1 MSNLMEVIKSRRSTR
16 AFKSELPPKDQIMQI
31 VEAAEWAPSGMGKY
45 LWHFTV
51 IYNAEKSLKLARAV
65 AEADNRGP
73 EYNFYGAP
81 VNIIISYKRDE
92 HHALVDG
99 AAAMENLLLMATEL
113 GLGSCWINQLRETCD
128 VPEVR
133 ALLTEYGVPEDHIVV
148 CSAAIGYIEK
158 ETPAKPNAAHL
169 KLAEWEREGKC
180 RAVVTQNIDGLHQ
193 KAGSKE
199 VLELHGSVL
208 RNYCMRCRKPYPVE
222 DIAKGTGIPRCSCGG
237 IIKPDVVLYEEGLDS
252 YTINKS
258 VDYISKAD
266 ILIIGGT
273 SLAVYPAASLI
284 DYYRGNKLVLVNK
297 SPTPADRRADLVI
310 HAPIGEVFSQL

>member
-113 GLGSCWINQLRETCD
+113 GLGSCWINQLREDLRCTRGSCTAD
-128 VPEVR
+128 RVR
-133 ALLTEYGVPEDHIVV
+133 RTGGPHCCLLRSHRL
-148 CSAAIGYIEK
+148 
-158 ETPAKPNAAHL
+158 H
-169 KLAEWEREGKC
+169 REG
-180 RAVVTQNIDGLHQ
+180 N
-193 KAGSKE
+193 AGK
-199 VLELHGSVL
+199 
-208 RNYCMRCRKPYPVE
+208 
-222 DIAKGTGIPRCSCGG
+222 
-237 IIKPDVVLYEEGLDS
+237 
-252 YTINKS
+252 
-258 VDYISKAD
+258 
-266 ILIIGGT
+266 
-273 SLAVYPAASLI
+273 AAS
-284 DYYRGNKLVLVNK
+284 
-297 SPTPADRRADLVI
+297 
-310 HAPIGEVFSQL
+310 

>member
-1 MSNLMEVIKSRRSTR
+1 MG
-16 AFKSELPPKDQIMQI
+16 AFRHGQVPVAL
-31 VEAAEWAPSGMGKY
+31 
-45 LWHFTV
+45 TV

-158 ETPAKPNAAHL
+158 ETPAKPRH
-169 KLAEWEREGKC
+169 
-180 RAVVTQNIDGLHQ
+180 
-193 KAGSKE
+193 
-199 VLELHGSVL
+199 
-208 RNYCMRCRKPYPVE
+208 
-222 DIAKGTGIPRCSCGG
+222 
-237 IIKPDVVLYEEGLDS
+237 EGLVS
-252 YTINKS
+252 IT
-258 VDYISKAD
+258 
-266 ILIIGGT
+266 
-273 SLAVYPAASLI
+273 
-284 DYYRGNKLVLVNK
+284 
-297 SPTPADRRADLVI
+297 
-310 HAPIGEVFSQL
+310 E

>member
-51 IYNAEKSLKLARAV
+51 VYSAEKSLKLARAV

-73 EYNFYGAP
+73 QYNFYGAP

-92 HHALVDG
+92 HHALVDGAAAADAVAQGSVPHGRALG

-158 ETPAKPNAAHL
+158 ETPAKPRH
-169 KLAEWEREGKC
+169 
-180 RAVVTQNIDGLHQ
+180 
-193 KAGSKE
+193 
-199 VLELHGSVL
+199 
-208 RNYCMRCRKPYPVE
+208 
-222 DIAKGTGIPRCSCGG
+222 
-237 IIKPDVVLYEEGLDS
+237 EGLVS
-252 YTINKS
+252 IT
-258 VDYISKAD
+258 
-266 ILIIGGT
+266 
-273 SLAVYPAASLI
+273 
-284 DYYRGNKLVLVNK
+284 
-297 SPTPADRRADLVI
+297 
-310 HAPIGEVFSQL
+310 E

>member
-51 IYNAEKSLKLARAV
+51 IYNAEKSLQLARAV

-73 EYNFYGAP
+73 QYNFYGAP

-133 ALLTEYGVPEDHIVV
+133 ALLRETCDVPEVRALLTEYGVPEDHIVV

-158 ETPAKPNAAHL
+158 ETPAKPRH
-169 KLAEWEREGKC
+169 
-180 RAVVTQNIDGLHQ
+180 
-193 KAGSKE
+193 
-199 VLELHGSVL
+199 
-208 RNYCMRCRKPYPVE
+208 
-222 DIAKGTGIPRCSCGG
+222 
-237 IIKPDVVLYEEGLDS
+237 EGLVS
-252 YTINKS
+252 IT
-258 VDYISKAD
+258 
-266 ILIIGGT
+266 
-273 SLAVYPAASLI
+273 
-284 DYYRGNKLVLVNK
+284 
-297 SPTPADRRADLVI
+297 
-310 HAPIGEVFSQL
+310 E

>member
-45 LWHFTV
+45 LWVCLSDGTSQLERLLCIVNHG
-51 IYNAEKSLKLARAV
+51 K
-65 AEADNRGP
+65 DNRGP

-92 HHALVDG
+92 HDALVDG

-158 ETPAKPNAAHL
+158 EPPAKPRH
-169 KLAEWEREGKC
+169 
-180 RAVVTQNIDGLHQ
+180 
-193 KAGSKE
+193 
-199 VLELHGSVL
+199 
-208 RNYCMRCRKPYPVE
+208 
-222 DIAKGTGIPRCSCGG
+222 
-237 IIKPDVVLYEEGLDS
+237 EGLVS
-252 YTINKS
+252 IT
-258 VDYISKAD
+258 
-266 ILIIGGT
+266 
-273 SLAVYPAASLI
+273 
-284 DYYRGNKLVLVNK
+284 
-297 SPTPADRRADLVI
+297 
-310 HAPIGEVFSQL
+310 E

>member
-92 HHALVDG
+92 HHTLVDG

-133 ALLTEYGVPEDHIVV
+133 ALLTEYGVRRI
-148 CSAAIGYIEK
+148 
-158 ETPAKPNAAHL
+158 
-169 KLAEWEREGKC
+169 
-180 RAVVTQNIDGLHQ
+180 
-193 KAGSKE
+193 
-199 VLELHGSVL
+199 
-208 RNYCMRCRKPYPVE
+208 
-222 DIAKGTGIPRCSCGG
+222 
-237 IIKPDVVLYEEGLDS
+237 
-252 YTINKS
+252 
-258 VDYISKAD
+258 
-266 ILIIGGT
+266 T
-273 SLAVYPAASLI
+273 SLSAPLQSATS
-284 DYYRGNKLVLVNK
+284 
-297 SPTPADRRADLVI
+297 RRKRRQSRVMRVWFRLPNNRNNGKPRIENAKYLNFQ
-310 HAPIGEVFSQL
+310 FSIIRFQFISDERN

>member
-99 AAAMENLLLMATEL
+99 AAAM
-113 GLGSCWINQLRETCD
+113 
-128 VPEVR
+128 
-133 ALLTEYGVPEDHIVV
+133 
-148 CSAAIGYIEK
+148 
-158 ETPAKPNAAHL
+158 
-169 KLAEWEREGKC
+169 
-180 RAVVTQNIDGLHQ
+180 
-193 KAGSKE
+193 
-199 VLELHGSVL
+199 
-208 RNYCMRCRKPYPVE
+208 
-222 DIAKGTGIPRCSCGG
+222 
-237 IIKPDVVLYEEGLDS
+237 
-252 YTINKS
+252 
-258 VDYISKAD
+258 
-266 ILIIGGT
+266 
-273 SLAVYPAASLI
+273 
-284 DYYRGNKLVLVNK
+284 
-297 SPTPADRRADLVI
+297 
-310 HAPIGEVFSQL
+310 

>member
-128 VPEVR
+128 GARGSCTVDRVR
-133 ALLTEYGVPEDHIVV
+133 RTGGPHRCLLRCNRLH
-148 CSAAIGYIEK
+148 
-158 ETPAKPNAAHL
+158 
-169 KLAEWEREGKC
+169 REG
-180 RAVVTQNIDGLHQ
+180 N
-193 KAGSKE
+193 AGK
-199 VLELHGSVL
+199 
-208 RNYCMRCRKPYPVE
+208 
-222 DIAKGTGIPRCSCGG
+222 
-237 IIKPDVVLYEEGLDS
+237 
-252 YTINKS
+252 
-258 VDYISKAD
+258 
-266 ILIIGGT
+266 
-273 SLAVYPAASLI
+273 AAS
-284 DYYRGNKLVLVNK
+284 
-297 SPTPADRRADLVI
+297 
-310 HAPIGEVFSQL
+310 

>member
-81 VNIIISYKRDE
+81 VNIIISYNRDE

-113 GLGSCWINQLRETCD
+113 GLGSCWINRAMETFEL
-128 VPEVR
+128 PEGK
-133 ALLTEYGVPEDHIVV
+133 AL
-148 CSAAIGYIEK
+148 
-158 ETPAKPNAAHL
+158 
-169 KLAEWEREGKC
+169 LAEWGLDENWKGVGNC
-180 RAVVTQNIDGLHQ
+180 ILGYTDQAVLGD
-193 KAGSKE
+193 KARKE
-199 VLELHGSVL
+199 D
-208 RNYCMRCRKPYPVE
+208 R
-222 DIAKGTGIPRCSCGG
+222 
-237 IIKPDVVLYEEGLDS
+237 VLY
-252 YTINKS
+252 
-258 VDYISKAD
+258 V
-266 ILIIGGT
+266 
-273 SLAVYPAASLI
+273 
-284 DYYRGNKLVLVNK
+284 
-297 SPTPADRRADLVI
+297 
-310 HAPIGEVFSQL
+310 

>member
-1 MSNLMEVIKSRRSTR
+1 MEVIKSRRSTR

-31 VEAAEWAPSGMGKY
+31 VEAAEWAPSGMGY
-45 LWHFTV
+45 LALYRDLQCREV
-51 IYNAEKSLKLARAV
+51 ARYRAV

-92 HHALVDG
+92 HHALADG

-158 ETPAKPNAAHL
+158 ETPAKP
-169 KLAEWEREGKC
+169 K
-180 RAVVTQNIDGLHQ
+180 T
-193 KAGSKE
+193 
-199 VLELHGSVL
+199 
-208 RNYCMRCRKPYPVE
+208 
-222 DIAKGTGIPRCSCGG
+222 
-237 IIKPDVVLYEEGLDS
+237 
-252 YTINKS
+252 
-258 VDYISKAD
+258 
-266 ILIIGGT
+266 
-273 SLAVYPAASLI
+273 
-284 DYYRGNKLVLVNK
+284 
-297 SPTPADRRADLVI
+297 
-310 HAPIGEVFSQL
+310 

>member
-51 IYNAEKSLKLARAV
+51 VYNAEKSLKLARAV

-99 AAAMENLLLMATEL
+99 AAAMENLLL
-113 GLGSCWINQLRETCD
+113 
-128 VPEVR
+128 
-133 ALLTEYGVPEDHIVV
+133 GVPEDHIVV

-158 ETPAKPNAAHL
+158 ETPAKPRH
-169 KLAEWEREGKC
+169 
-180 RAVVTQNIDGLHQ
+180 
-193 KAGSKE
+193 
-199 VLELHGSVL
+199 
-208 RNYCMRCRKPYPVE
+208 
-222 DIAKGTGIPRCSCGG
+222 
-237 IIKPDVVLYEEGLDS
+237 EGLVS
-252 YTINKS
+252 IT
-258 VDYISKAD
+258 
-266 ILIIGGT
+266 
-273 SLAVYPAASLI
+273 
-284 DYYRGNKLVLVNK
+284 
-297 SPTPADRRADLVI
+297 
-310 HAPIGEVFSQL
+310 E